1 MVTVGVLVLTSG
13 MLAQAGEPGRKTFET
28 FCSRCHGADGNGG
41 EMGPPI
47 ASRLA
52 ARTDAQLAKFIH
64 DGSPTRGMP
73 PMPVPDS
80 EMPALLT
87 FLRDLQHQAEE
98 EAAVVQRLQVRT
110 VGGVTLDG
118 EVVGKGFDDLQ
129 LRTDDHRVHLLRR
142 ASEGYREVT
151 SAVDWPTYNGD
162 PRGNRYTTLTQI
174 DKSNRRAPGRGLDVH
189 P

>member
-1 MVTVGVLVLTSG
+1 
-13 MLAQAGEPGRKTFET
+13 
-28 FCSRCHGADGNGG
+28 
-41 EMGPPI
+41 MGPPI

-73 PMPVPDS
+73 PMPVPDN

-110 VGGVTLDG
+110 VGGATLDG

-129 LRTDDHRVHLLRR
+129 LRTDNHRVDCCDAMVISTSCRSSNPLPTTSPSSVAPEPCGPGAEDDHRLFFRLMLK
-142 ASEGYREVT
+142 AAKKLQKAG
-151 SAVDWPTYNGD
+151 
-162 PRGNRYTTLTQI
+162 I
-174 DKSNRRAPGRGLDVH
+174 
-189 P
+189 